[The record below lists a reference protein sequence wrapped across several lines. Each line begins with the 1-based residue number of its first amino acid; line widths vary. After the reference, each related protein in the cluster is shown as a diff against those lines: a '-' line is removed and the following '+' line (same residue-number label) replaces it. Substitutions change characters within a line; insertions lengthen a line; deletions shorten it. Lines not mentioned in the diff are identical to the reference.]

1 VNSVEEI
8 NRSAQFEPGARAYR
22 RIVGECVPGSARPR
36 TEEAPEDSVYLEFE
50 YEQPST
56 DSLARALDYRDVRD
70 KVLAAV
76 EKRRFCLIETMA
88 RAILDAVTSDPR
100 VSRVCVRVEKTRA
113 LKQARAVTAVVE
125 WNRTN
130 GNRLL

>member
-1 VNSVEEI
+1 MRIEELLVNVYL
-8 NRSAQFEPGARAYR
+8 GAHAREQRKRR
-22 RIVGECVPGSARPR
+22 RIP
-36 TEEAPEDSVYLEFE
+36 VYLEFE

-56 DSLARALDYRDVRD
+56 DSLARALDYRHVRD

-88 RAILDAVTSDPR
+88 RAILDAVTSEPR
-100 VSRVCVRVEKTRA
+100 VSRVCVRVEKTTA

-125 WNRTN
+125 WNRAN
-130 GNRLL
+130 DNRLL

>member
-1 VNSVEEI
+1 LKKALGVRNSNHVCVRIEELLVN
-8 NRSAQFEPGARAYR
+8 AYLGAHAREQKKRR
-22 RIVGECVPGSARPR
+22 RIP
-36 TEEAPEDSVYLEFE
+36 VYLEFE

-56 DSLARALDYRDVRD
+56 DSLALALDYRDVRD
-70 KVLAAV
+70 KVLAAI

-88 RAILDAVTSDPR
+88 GAILDAVKSEPR

-125 WNRTN
+125 WNRTD
-130 GNRLL
+130 